1 MKDYYTVT
9 PHKTKLM
16 QKHYTPGRG
25 GRKIRYITR
34 HHTAG
39 ILNTNQ
45 VWDVWQTRQA
55 SAHYIVEVDGQ
66 TGQLVWDRDT
76 AWSNGNQQSNQ
87 ESITIEH
94 SNNGGAPGWP
104 ISDAT
109 VIGGARLAAALC
121 RFYGLGRPEFGKNIR
136 DHREFYG
143 TSCPHHLANGGKYH
157 QQWMNEAQ
165 RFYDLLEK
173 KLVTPTGEVIATEA
187 NKTATKTGGNEVSF
201 TEEDRQMLRE
211 VHHELTY
218 RFQSRYRD
226 ENGVQSDYRETLVGH
241 NLDDN
246 RKLENIHADILPW
259 IIDVLVEIHEGVKGA
274 KDGE

>member
-1 MKDYYTVT
+1 MIDYYNVI

-16 QKHYTPGRG
+16 QKHYTPGRA

-39 ILNTNQ
+39 ILNTDQ
-45 VWDVWQTRQA
+45 VWDVWQMRQA
-55 SAHYIVEVDGQ
+55 SAHYIVETNGQ

-109 VIGGARLAAALC
+109 IIGGARLAAALC

-165 RFYDLLEK
+165 RFYDLLDQR
-173 KLVTPTGEVIATEA
+173 LVTPLGTPIMPHDKEEETEMSQRHLDLIEENNRLLNAVMVQLGQPGGHPQGGARTLYDVASATAE
-187 NKTATKTGGNEVSF
+187 KV
-201 TEEDRQMLRE
+201 
-211 VHHELTY
+211 
-218 RFQSRYRD
+218 
-226 ENGVQSDYRETLVGH
+226 GVPNTHDTMAP
-241 NLDDN
+241 
-246 RKLENIHADILPW
+246 K
-259 IIDVLVEIHEGVKGA
+259 EGDK
-274 KDGE
+274 